1 MTFHYSYKERF
12 LVDREFRTKVKAE
25 QRHQIASFILR
36 IALVPITLYLLYSI
50 DITPSEDG
58 KLAGLLMLSIIGL
71 MLPIFLVKIILVTIC
86 SILFVLKP
94 IIYIT
99 NCVIKIINKVTKLE
113 LPTDNGNILANED
126 EIKLLILF
134 SYILICTGL
143 LLFTFFEIK
152 NENYRTIIAT
162 SVSILYGSAISKF
175 LEPLLLI
182 AGFDLEIIKNEKNK
196 DDK

>member
-1 MTFHYSYKERF
+1 MTFHYSYEERF

-25 QRHQIASFILR
+25 QRRQIASFILR

-71 MLPIFLVKIILVTIC
+71 MLPIFLVKIILVTI
-86 SILFVLKP
+86 LFILKP

-99 NCVIKIINKVTKLE
+99 NCVIKIINKVTKSE
-113 LPTDNGNILANED
+113 LPTDNENILANED

>member
-1 MTFHYSYKERF
+1 MTFHYSYEERF

-25 QRHQIASFILR
+25 QRRQIASFILR

-71 MLPIFLVKIILVTIC
+71 MLPIFLVKIILLT
-86 SILFVLKP
+86 ILFVLKP
-94 IIYIT
+94 IICIT
-99 NCVIKIINKVTKLE
+99 NCVIKIINKVTKSE

>member
-1 MTFHYSYKERF
+1 MTFHYSYEERF

-25 QRHQIASFILR
+25 QRRQIASFILR

-71 MLPIFLVKIILVTIC
+71 MLPIFLVKIILVTI
-86 SILFVLKP
+86 LFILKP

-99 NCVIKIINKVTKLE
+99 NCVIKIINKVTKSE
-113 LPTDNGNILANED
+113 LPTDNGNILGNED

>member
-1 MTFHYSYKERF
+1 MTFHYSDEERF

-25 QRHQIASFILR
+25 QRRQIASFILR
-36 IALVPITLYLLYSI
+36 IVLVPITLYLLYSI

-58 KLAGLLMLSIIGL
+58 KLAGLLTLSIIGL
-71 MLPIFLVKIILVTIC
+71 MLPIFLVKIIS
-86 SILFVLKP
+86 SILKL
-94 IIYIT
+94 IIWIT
-99 NCVIKIINKVTKLE
+99 NIVIKLINKVTKSE

>member
-1 MTFHYSYKERF
+1 MTFHYSDEERF
-12 LVDREFRTKVKAE
+12 LVDREFRTKVKTE
-25 QRHQIASFILR
+25 QRRQIASFILR
-36 IALVPITLYLLYSI
+36 IVLVPITLYLLYSI

-58 KLAGLLMLSIIGL
+58 KLAGLLTLSIIGL
-71 MLPIFLVKIILVTIC
+71 MLPIFLVKIIS
-86 SILFVLKP
+86 SILKL
-94 IIYIT
+94 IIWIT
-99 NCVIKIINKVTKLE
+99 NIVIKLINKVTKSE

-134 SYILICTGL
+134 SYILICTSL

>member
-1 MTFHYSYKERF
+1 MTFHYSYEERF

-25 QRHQIASFILR
+25 QRRQIASFILR

-58 KLAGLLMLSIIGL
+58 KLVGLLMLSIIGL
-71 MLPIFLVKIILVTIC
+71 MLPIFLVKIILVTI
-86 SILFVLKP
+86 LFVLKP

-99 NCVIKIINKVTKLE
+99 NCVIKIINKVTKSE

>member
-1 MTFHYSYKERF
+1 MTFHYSYEERF

-25 QRHQIASFILR
+25 QRRQIASFILR

-50 DITPSEDG
+50 DITPSEDE

-71 MLPIFLVKIILVTIC
+71 MLPIFLVKIILVTI
-86 SILFVLKP
+86 LFVLKP

-99 NCVIKIINKVTKLE
+99 NCVIKIINKVTKSE
-113 LPTDNGNILANED
+113 LPADNGNILANED

>member
-1 MTFHYSYKERF
+1 MTFHYSYEERF

-25 QRHQIASFILR
+25 QRRQIASFILR

-50 DITPSEDG
+50 DITPSEDW

-71 MLPIFLVKIILVTIC
+71 MLPIFLVKIILVTI
-86 SILFVLKP
+86 LFILKP

-99 NCVIKIINKVTKLE
+99 NCVIKIINKVTKSE

>member
-1 MTFHYSYKERF
+1 MTFHYSYEERF

-25 QRHQIASFILR
+25 QRRQIASFILR

-50 DITPSEDG
+50 DITPSEDE

-71 MLPIFLVKIILVTIC
+71 MLPIFLVKIILVTI
-86 SILFVLKP
+86 LFVLKP

-99 NCVIKIINKVTKLE
+99 NCVIKIINKVTKSE
-113 LPTDNGNILANED
+113 LPADNGNILANED

-182 AGFDLEIIKNEKNK
+182 AGFDLENIKNEKNK

>member
-1 MTFHYSYKERF
+1 MTFHYSYEERF
-12 LVDREFRTKVKAE
+12 LLDREFRTKVKAE
-25 QRHQIASFILR
+25 QRRQIASFILR

-71 MLPIFLVKIILVTIC
+71 MLPIFLVKIILVTI
-86 SILFVLKP
+86 LFVLKP

-99 NCVIKIINKVTKLE
+99 NCVIKIINKVTKSE
-113 LPTDNGNILANED
+113 FPTDNGNILANED

>member
-1 MTFHYSYKERF
+1 MTFHYSYEERF

-25 QRHQIASFILR
+25 QRRQIASFILR

-71 MLPIFLVKIILVTIC
+71 MLPIFLVKIILVTI
-86 SILFVLKP
+86 LFVLKP

-99 NCVIKIINKVTKLE
+99 NCVIKIINKVTKSE
-113 LPTDNGNILANED
+113 FPTDNGNILANED

>member
-1 MTFHYSYKERF
+1 MTFHYSDEERF
-12 LVDREFRTKVKAE
+12 LVDREFRTKVKAA
-25 QRHQIASFILR
+25 QRRQIASFILR

-71 MLPIFLVKIILVTIC
+71 MLPIFLVKIILVTI
-86 SILFVLKP
+86 LFVLKP

-99 NCVIKIINKVTKLE
+99 NCVIKIINKVTKSE
-113 LPTDNGNILANED
+113 FPTDNGNILANED

>member
-1 MTFHYSYKERF
+1 MTFHYSYEERF

-25 QRHQIASFILR
+25 QRRQIASFILR

-71 MLPIFLVKIILVTIC
+71 MLPIFLVKIILLT
-86 SILFVLKP
+86 ILFVLKP
-94 IIYIT
+94 IICIT
-99 NCVIKIINKVTKLE
+99 NCVIKIINKVTKSE

-134 SYILICTGL
+134 SYILICTSL